1 MLYDLGNELSRQQFA
16 ARAAHL
22 MEGGS
27 IVELTEKRQRTGSQN
42 RYLHVILGLLAI
54 ETGNTLEYV
63 KRNYYKY
70 VCNREL
76 FLASKHDQMLGRDV
90 SYLRSSRDLTKE
102 EMSLS
107 IDRFRTWAAQQGY
120 YLPSPEDEALVAQ
133 AELEV
138 ERNRRWL

>member
-22 MEGGS
+22 MEGKS

-42 RYLHVILGLLAI
+42 RYLHVIIGLLAI
-54 ETGNTLEYV
+54 ETGNTLDYV

-70 VCNREL
+70 GCNKDL
-76 FLASKHDQMLGRDV
+76 FLVTKPDPILGRDV
-90 SYLRSSRDLTKE
+90 PFLRSSRDLSKE